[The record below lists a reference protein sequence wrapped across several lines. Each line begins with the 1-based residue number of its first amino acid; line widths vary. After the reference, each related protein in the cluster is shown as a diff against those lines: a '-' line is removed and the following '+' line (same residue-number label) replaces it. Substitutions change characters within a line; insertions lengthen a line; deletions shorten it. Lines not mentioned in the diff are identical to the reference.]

1 MTLPSRINFPVGV
14 RVWACLSVSFWVPVS
29 RVGTGRGR
37 SRQLNSF
44 IIKHIW
50 EQNWGIRLPA
60 PSPAHPSYL
69 KAPGTAR
76 LLVLQQRWEQ
86 RERSARGTTKGTT
99 NSYCPKLLGGTE
111 QCGSSE
117 PQNNIRVILG
127 AEKKKKAM
135 SFKVL
140 VMLLFGFSRN
150 KSKARPFALNPYAK
164 NQRQKHPVNLA
175 VVLPQ
180 EYIKNTS
187 FSTRKSTWF
196 SRKEISISIFY
207 SKKSTACLWKD
218 QCPK

>member
-1 MTLPSRINFPVGV
+1 MTTFPSRINFPVGV
-14 RVWACLSVSFWVPVS
+14 RVWACLSVSLRVPVS

-69 KAPGTAR
+69 QAPGTPR

-99 NSYCPKLLGGTE
+99 NSYCPELLGATE

-117 PQNNIRVILG
+117 SQNNLRVILG
-127 AEKKKKAM
+127 GEKKKKKAM
-135 SFKVL
+135 SFKGL
-140 VMLLFGFSRN
+140 VMLLLGFSRN
-150 KSKARPFALNPYAK
+150 KSEATRTLRSESLCKKAKTKTPCKFCCHYP
-164 NQRQKHPVNLA
+164 
-175 VVLPQ
+175 
-180 EYIKNTS
+180 
-187 FSTRKSTWF
+187 TRVH
-196 SRKEISISIFY
+196 
-207 SKKSTACLWKD
+207 
-218 QCPK
+218 